1 MKFVCFILLVYFQLD
16 KLEKTLSFEVDY
28 QLLSLKSFLFEFNV
42 VTLRSH
48 LLNTTQKIKR
58 AVNCWKRAIL
68 RKYPHF
74 EGTES
79 VFGS

>member
-58 AVNCWKRAIL
+58 AVNC
-68 RKYPHF
+68 
-74 EGTES
+74 
-79 VFGS
+79 